1 MADEAGAD
9 TEAVPARKI
18 APDDDDAGAD
28 VEVRSAAGSFWSE
41 LGWMGLAAPVL
52 FGLVGA
58 AMAWLGINAI
68 QLYAYSSAHRSTWE
82 ARRVTSWG
90 DAGFDV
96 SGVTT
101 GYAAVER
108 TPRPAYDFEHS
119 DNYKYARLLR
129 LYHHDTWEVLV
140 AAAVYLV
147 LCGWCAKV
155 VVDATLRWRSFY
167 FPGAAARDAPSPW
180 RRARDRLVE
189 AAGSDAVEIGFL
201 VCVIVVAF
209 VVGGGSGPSAGV
221 GVGSALVVLVLYALG
236 TRSQV
241 LQTLVFEALEVGG
254 QLYQVLRWS
263 SLDPILVLLHGRDS
277 RAYHELAAAM
287 AVVGDGGL
295 AVGGLA
301 WLLAV
306 NCALTA
312 TLVAVADV
320 DLAHALVD
328 GVLELGYTFWAL
340 GAALAASRR
349 TARIVDDAA
358 LPAVLVS
365 SALADVALSALPVVP
380 FVLHAPGAL
389 RDATLA
395 ARSAA
400 RVAPYAV
407 GDDGAEGSPPAKGRP
422 PAASRGR
429 AAAAAAVVLG
439 SAAAAAYTTAM
450 LATATRRDDG
460 YRAVKR
466 DCEEITFDWEWR
478 GRGPVDAR
486 ETVAALA
493 ASEAGL
499 AYWPPWGNTATLLF
513 ELAGGAALDSFVDS
527 ECGVVNLASQ
537 TLRRRAGDGRTAESA
552 VVTTLWGH
560 HYCTAPIVSPKFAP
574 KDALLSNGVSDLF
587 KNDQGHFVL
596 DDGYKYE
603 LDDGED
609 ASGDFPD
616 ELSTRF
622 FNVKRRPASFE
633 PRGVVTT
640 QRRYLEV
647 RAQSITSLPSSLC
660 RSMAPTLE
668 SLVVTRTALE
678 ALPESCGDLK
688 ALEYLDLSYNLL
700 ASLPDSIGALSELK
714 VLEARGNMLRTLP
727 ESIAGLASLE
737 RLELASNDLSALPE
751 SIGDLAALATLVLDM
766 NELASFPDS
775 LGDLA
780 SLETLSAVENGLAE
794 LPGSFGGLASL
805 ETLDLKYNA
814 LERLPPSFAELASL
828 RYLDLSAND
837 LAALPADHLASLEI
851 AVLAENR
858 RLDGLPPSMAHLEH
872 LSDVFLVGTEL
883 CCNATLRG
891 GLDLAAAECDW
902 VELVTHACMLGDDD
916 SVEGNRIDMLA
927 GFDDD
932 ATVDF
937 FIDSIFCA

>member
-1 MADEAGAD
+1 MALSSNAAHPRAAPTTISGTIRSVLHESGARGLFRGLAPSLVGIVPYAGIDLMTNSTLREYVTRRYQAAGA
-9 TEAVPARKI
+9 EPGI
-18 APDDDDAGAD
+18 P
-28 VEVRSAAGSFWSE
+28 E
-41 LGWMGLAAPVL
+41 LLGCG
-52 FGLVGA
+52 
-58 AMAWLGINAI
+58 MA
-68 QLYAYSSAHRSTWE
+68 SS
-82 ARRVTSWG
+82 
-90 DAGFDV
+90 
-96 SGVTT
+96 
-101 GYAAVER
+101 
-108 TPRPAYDFEHS
+108 
-119 DNYKYARLLR
+119 
-129 LYHHDTWEVLV
+129 
-140 AAAVYLV
+140 
-147 LCGWCAKV
+147 
-155 VVDATLRWRSFY
+155 
-167 FPGAAARDAPSPW
+167 
-180 RRARDRLVE
+180 
-189 AAGSDAVEIGFL
+189 
-201 VCVIVVAF
+201 
-209 VVGGGSGPSAGV
+209 
-221 GVGSALVVLVLYALG
+221 
-236 TRSQV
+236 
-241 LQTLVFEALEVGG
+241 
-254 QLYQVLRWS
+254 
-263 SLDPILVLLHGRDS
+263 
-277 RAYHELAAAM
+277 
-287 AVVGDGGL
+287 
-295 AVGGLA
+295 
-301 WLLAV
+301 
-306 NCALTA
+306 
-312 TLVAVADV
+312 
-320 DLAHALVD
+320 
-328 GVLELGYTFWAL
+328 
-340 GAALAASRR
+340 
-349 TARIVDDAA
+349 
-358 LPAVLVS
+358 
-365 SALADVALSALPVVP
+365 
-380 FVLHAPGAL
+380 
-389 RDATLA
+389 
-395 ARSAA
+395 
-400 RVAPYAV
+400 
-407 GDDGAEGSPPAKGRP
+407 
-422 PAASRGR
+422 
-429 AAAAAAVVLG
+429 
-439 SAAAAAYTTAM
+439 TTAM

-574 KDALLSNGVSDLF
+574 KDALLSDGVSDLF

-668 SLVVTRTALE
+668 SLVVTRTALA

-775 LGDLA
+775 VSYTHL
-780 SLETLSAVENGLAE
+780 TLPTIL
-794 LPGSFGGLASL
+794 
-805 ETLDLKYNA
+805 
-814 LERLPPSFAELASL
+814 
-828 RYLDLSAND
+828 
-837 LAALPADHLASLEI
+837 
-851 AVLAENR
+851 
-858 RLDGLPPSMAHLEH
+858 
-872 LSDVFLVGTEL
+872 LV
-883 CCNATLRG
+883 
-891 GLDLAAAECDW
+891 
-902 VELVTHACMLGDDD
+902 
-916 SVEGNRIDMLA
+916 
-927 GFDDD
+927 
-932 ATVDF
+932 
-937 FIDSIFCA
+937 

>member
-1 MADEAGAD
+1 MAADAGAD

-18 APDDDDAGAD
+18 APDDDDTGAD

-58 AMAWLGINAI
+58 AMAWLGVNAI

-82 ARRVTSWG
+82 ARRVESWG
-90 DAGFDV
+90 KAGFDV
-96 SGVTT
+96 SGVAA
-101 GYAAVER
+101 GYAAVEW

-155 VVDATLRWRSFY
+155 VMDSTLRWRSFY

-180 RRARDRLVE
+180 RRARDRLV
-189 AAGSDAVEIGFL
+189 
-201 VCVIVVAF
+201 
-209 VVGGGSGPSAGV
+209 
-221 GVGSALVVLVLYALG
+221 
-236 TRSQV
+236 
-241 LQTLVFEALEVGG
+241 LQTLVFEALEVGA
-254 QLYQVLRWS
+254 QSYQVLRWS
-263 SLDPILVLLHGRDS
+263 SLDPILVALHGRDS

-312 TLVAVADV
+312 TLVAVVDV

-328 GVLELGYTFWAL
+328 GLLELGYTFWAL

-365 SALADVALSALPVVP
+365 SSLADVALSALPVVP

-407 GDDGAEGSPPAKGRP
+407 DDGGAKGARRRRGARRP
-422 PAASRGR
+422 R
-429 AAAAAAVVLG
+429 AAARAARPSSG

-478 GRGPVDAR
+478 GRGLVESA

-560 HYCTAPIVSPKFAP
+560 HYYCTAPIVSPKFAP
-574 KDALLSNGVSDLF
+574 KEALLSDGVSDLF
-587 KNDQGHFVL
+587 KNDRGHFVL

-622 FNVKRRPASFE
+622 FNVKRRPA
-633 PRGVVTT
+633 PRDARVDSPTRP
-640 QRRYLEV
+640 RRYLEV
-647 RAQSITSLPSSLC
+647 RAQSITALPSSLC

-678 ALPESCGDLK
+678 ALPESCGGLD

-714 VLEARGNMLRTLP
+714 VLEARGNRLQTLP

-766 NELASFPDS
+766 NELTSFPDS

-780 SLETLSAVENGLAE
+780 SLETLSAIENGLVE

-837 LAALPADHLASLEI
+837 LAALPADRLASLEI

-891 GLDLAAAECDW
+891 GLDLAAAEGIASTCSPAS
-902 VELVTHACMLGDDD
+902 TTTRRSTSSSTAS
-916 SVEGNRIDMLA
+916 SVPH
-927 GFDDD
+927 
-932 ATVDF
+932 V
-937 FIDSIFCA
+937 S

>member
-1 MADEAGAD
+1 MAADAGAD

-18 APDDDDAGAD
+18 APDDDDTGAD

-58 AMAWLGINAI
+58 AMAWLGVNAI

-82 ARRVTSWG
+82 ARRVESWG
-90 DAGFDV
+90 KAGFDV
-96 SGVTT
+96 SGVAA
-101 GYAAVER
+101 GYAAVEW

-147 LCGWCAKV
+147 LCGC
-155 VVDATLRWRSFY
+155 
-167 FPGAAARDAPSPW
+167 
-180 RRARDRLVE
+180 
-189 AAGSDAVEIGFL
+189 DAVEIGFL
-201 VCVIVVAF
+201 VCAIVAAF

-241 LQTLVFEALEVGG
+241 LQTLVFEALEVGA
-254 QLYQVLRWS
+254 QSYQVLRWS
-263 SLDPILVLLHGRDS
+263 SLDPILVALHGRDS

-312 TLVAVADV
+312 TLVAVVDV

-328 GVLELGYTFWAL
+328 GLLELGYTFWAL

-358 LPAVLVS
+358 LPAVLV
-365 SALADVALSALPVVP
+365 
-380 FVLHAPGAL
+380 
-389 RDATLA
+389 
-395 ARSAA
+395 
-400 RVAPYAV
+400 
-407 GDDGAEGSPPAKGRP
+407 
-422 PAASRGR
+422 
-429 AAAAAAVVLG
+429 
-439 SAAAAAYTTAM
+439 AAAAYTTAM

-478 GRGPVDAR
+478 GRGLVESA

-552 VVTTLWGH
+552 VVTTLWGR

-574 KDALLSNGVSDLF
+574 KEALLSDGVSDLF
-587 KNDQGHFVL
+587 KNDRGHFVL

-622 FNVKRRPASFE
+622 FNVKRRPAPRDARVDSPTR
-633 PRGVVTT
+633 PRG
-640 QRRYLEV
+640 YLEV
-647 RAQSITSLPSSLC
+647 RAQSITALPSSLC

-678 ALPESCGDLK
+678 APPESCGGLD

-714 VLEARGNMLRTLP
+714 VLEARGNRLQTLP

-766 NELASFPDS
+766 NELTSFPDS

-780 SLETLSAVENGLAE
+780 SLETLSAIENGLVE

-837 LAALPADHLASLEI
+837 LAALPADRLASLEI

-891 GLDLAAAECDW
+891 GLDLAAAEGIASTCSPAS
-902 VELVTHACMLGDDD
+902 TTTRRSTSSSTAS
-916 SVEGNRIDMLA
+916 SVPH
-927 GFDDD
+927 
-932 ATVDF
+932 V
-937 FIDSIFCA
+937 S